1 MRRIWLESSIAV
13 VRLVARQED
22 WVELE
27 GRLPFISEE
36 ERKATAVVIC
46 QPDQD
51 KVKAECSL
59 SSEL

>member
-1 MRRIWLESSIAV
+1 MESAIAV

-27 GRLPFISEE
+27 ERLPFMSEE
-36 ERKATAVVIC
+36 ERKATAVIIC

-51 KVKAECSL
+51 KVKPECSV
-59 SSEL
+59 SSKL

>member
-1 MRRIWLESSIAV
+1 MESSIAV

-27 GRLPFISEE
+27 GRLPFMSEE